1 MPLPRMALGKLGL
14 IVMAIHLAAAQAPV
28 SPGEPD
34 ERTREVQALID
45 AAEVAPPEFAVDV
58 LITLVKDNLVPDRRE
73 QRRLIQEAFA
83 LGSTAPEKLQLE
95 WEGGGPLTGAVRYTF
110 RKGLDRVSLQARA
123 ASAMLKLNAK
133 LGREMFEQITLP
145 LGERSSCEQQ
155 YDWQPIIYYQVMA
168 EVVKSIPDPEEQA
181 RFLESHF
188 SSLRSAAQVAPLA
201 GLLAAFAKEQDAET
215 FAPVLYA
222 FAGRLAKLDNDSR
235 IFTRQFP
242 QAGLALRRLA
252 AASPP
257 GARDFLVQQIRT
269 WVVQANN
276 YGVCA
281 QRPTSVMAMDGT
293 ISKIDPMDP
302 VDRFNKELAPLSQT
316 PQAIEAKEIT
326 RQLSLT
332 IAVRDSYS
340 QEYLRLDS
348 LVRQMNQESAQE
360 KDSPRWKS
368 EMEKLI
374 TAVIEFKDSGPD
386 DADPAS
392 HYVEKAEL
400 LHRVLRVQLDP
411 PAATPMAY
419 YKAQKEGKVRKPAEI
434 MGRERVI
441 LALADWYSGGF
452 AMKVYARS
460 RIRWFGAL
468 WYLIVFSGD
477 PPDLIGALAA
487 SNHPVVSLYAKL
499 EQLKAKAAAAR

>member
-1 MPLPRMALGKLGL
+1 MALRKLGL
-14 IVMAIHLAAAQAPV
+14 ILMAAYLASAQAPV
-28 SPGEPD
+28 APGEPD
-34 ERTREVQALID
+34 ERTLELQAFID
-45 AAEVAPPEFAVDV
+45 AAEVAPPEFAADV

-73 QRRLIQEAFA
+73 QRRLVQEAFA
-83 LGSTAPEKLQLE
+83 LGGSAPEKMQLE
-95 WEGGGPLTGAVRYTF
+95 WEGSGPLNGTVRYTF

-145 LGERSSCEQQ
+145 LGERFSCEQP
-155 YDWQPIIYYQVMA
+155 YDWQPIIYYQVMP
-168 EVVKSIPDPEEQA
+168 EVVKSIPDPDDQGQ
-181 RFLESHF
+181 FFQSHF
-188 SSLRSAAQVAPLA
+188 SSLRSAAQV
-201 GLLAAFAKEQDAET
+201 GLLAPVLEAFAKEQDGET
-215 FAPVLYA
+215 FTPVLYA
-222 FAGRLAKLDNDSR
+222 FAGRLAKLDNDNR

-242 QAGLALRRLA
+242 QASLALRRLA

-269 WVVQANN
+269 WVVQASSN
-276 YGVCA
+276 GVCA
-281 QRPTSVMAMDGT
+281 QGSYRVMGMDGT
-293 ISKIDPMDP
+293 ISKVDPMDP
-302 VDRFNKELAPLSQT
+302 VDRFNQELAPLSQT

-332 IAVRDSYS
+332 AAVRDSYS

-348 LVRQMNQESAQE
+348 LIRQIGQESAQE
-360 KDSPRWKS
+360 KDSPGWKS

-374 TAVIEFKDSGPD
+374 TVIIEFKDSGPD

-400 LHRVLRVQLDP
+400 LQRVLRVQLDP
-411 PAATPMAY
+411 PAATPTAY

-434 MGRERVI
+434 MGRERVMR
-441 LALADWYSGGF
+441 ALADWYNSSL
-452 AMKVYARS
+452 ATKVYAMR
-460 RIRWFGAL
+460 RIQWFGAF
-468 WYLIVFSGD
+468 WYSD
-477 PPDLIGALAA
+477 KPPDVIELLAA